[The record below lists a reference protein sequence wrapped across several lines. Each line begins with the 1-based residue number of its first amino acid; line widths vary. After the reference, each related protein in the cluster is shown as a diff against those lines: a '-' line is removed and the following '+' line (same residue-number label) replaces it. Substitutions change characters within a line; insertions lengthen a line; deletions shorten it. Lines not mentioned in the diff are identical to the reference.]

1 MKSTTTHPVLA
12 GKFKCL
18 FVLFF
23 LSFFLSSVIEAN
35 ADPDA
40 KPIELTHGKLP
51 KIKLPRLF
59 KIGKPYIRRIN
70 IPASAKNIPQKI
82 RENSRKLRRG
92 YKKYMKN
99 VKKFVRM
106 PYPIFKGWCDRFFL
120 YCTVLSS
127 K

>member
-18 FVLFF
+18 FILFF
-23 LSFFLSSVIEAN
+23 LSFFLSSVIEAT

-92 YKKYMKN
+92 YSKYMKN

-106 PYPIFKGWCDRFFL
+106 PYPIFKG
-120 YCTVLSS
+120 
-127 K
+127 